1 MKPVLGQGMRQRFN
15 RKAPEFKVT
24 TTSPNKPRYNLI
36 ENYMKKPSVDADS
49 YIDSVMVEVQD
60 MVGELEKQKM
70 ERLQQL

>member
-1 MKPVLGQGMRQRFN
+1 
-15 RKAPEFKVT
+15 
-24 TTSPNKPRYNLI
+24 
-36 ENYMKKPSVDADS
+36 MKKPSVDADS